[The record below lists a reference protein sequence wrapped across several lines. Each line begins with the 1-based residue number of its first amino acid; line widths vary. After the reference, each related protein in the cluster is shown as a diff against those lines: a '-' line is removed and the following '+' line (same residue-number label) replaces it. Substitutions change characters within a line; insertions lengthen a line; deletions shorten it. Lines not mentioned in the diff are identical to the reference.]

1 MSVAAHA
8 YALVEVAGEQT
19 AAHGRSVA
27 ELAGAV
33 ADELGLDAAA
43 CQELELAAL
52 LHDIGKSAI
61 PDEIL
66 QKPSALTVEER
77 SLIETHTAQGES
89 IVAGAEESLAG
100 IARIVRTSHE
110 RWDGTGYPDGLAGH
124 SIPLAARVV
133 FCCDSYDAMTTDRPY
148 RKAMS
153 HAGAV
158 SELWAG
164 AGSQF
169 DPIVVAAVARVLYA
183 QQRSGG
189 QRRAGRQ
196 VAPVRG
202 RRAQLA
208 SVPATS

>member
-8 YALVEVAGEQT
+8 HALVEVAGEET

-33 ADELGLDAAA
+33 AHELGLDMAAR
-43 CQELELAAL
+43 QELDLAAL

-66 QKPSALTVEER
+66 AKPSALTKDER
-77 SLIETHTAQGES
+77 ALIETHTAEGES
-89 IVAGAEESLAG
+89 IVAAAEKSLAG
-100 IARIVRTSHE
+100 IARIVRASHE
-110 RWDGTGYPDGLAGH
+110 RWDGHGYPDGLAGH

-169 DPIVVAAVARVLYA
+169 DPVVVAAVARVLYTRH
-183 QQRSGG
+183 RSGG
-189 QRRAGRQ
+189 SRSAVALRDRQ
-196 VAPVRG
+196 AR
-202 RRAQLA
+202 LA